1 MGRLPRARA
10 SAVLGAVVFLAT
22 MNRSSAVD
30 IFLIRINKYQAVILW
45 IFFLHRMQA
54 FVPTTFLA

>member
-1 MGRLPRARA
+1 
-10 SAVLGAVVFLAT
+10 